1 MAKGINGVTVVSV
14 ERLQLF
20 KQLQDA
26 LNQSLFL
33 GIHAT
38 ADNAKK
44 LETPV
49 TIDGISFDGSAN
61 ITLPTKVVQV
71 YSADVEVPVNPE
83 EPEGDKT
90 TVKKYYSDSEKTVEV
105 TTFDT
110 AKLYVD
116 LTTNEH
122 KHFNGTTLVAAA
134 AADNIERIPMSM
146 KGAAGGV
153 AELDANGTVPA
164 DQLPS
169 YVDDIIDIIVETT
182 TDDSD
187 PDNVV
192 TTTTYYYATAAGTKG
207 EELTV
212 AKMEKGKIYIDINA
226 TIDGSYRFS
235 GSTLVKI
242 GNSVSTADRA
252 INDVDG
258 NPIKTTYVKVR
269 ENYDLMS
276 NTQAQQL
283 QTLVDATYEESSDA
297 DIRSMFDAA
306 TLAAYD
312 QANPTFTI
320 STNSGSVA
328 VSGQTTFTATV
339 ASTVTLTAAS
349 LDSETAT
356 VSTSTEASGD
366 NTVYTFIVEGVAEG
380 DTTIRVSNSANVNDR
395 RDYAITVTA
404 A

>member
-134 AADNIERIPMSM
+134 AQDNTPRIPLAM
-146 KGAAGGV
+146 KGAANGV
-153 AELDANGTVPA
+153 AELDANGLVPA

-169 YVDDIIDIIVETT
+169 YVDDVIDIIIET
-182 TDDSD
+182 DNSD
-187 PDNVV
+187 PENV
-192 TTTTYYYATAAGTKG
+192 TTTYYYATAAGTKG

-212 AKMEKGKIYIDINA
+212 AKMEKGKIYVDINA

-276 NTQAQQL
+276 NEQAEQL

-320 STNSGSVA
+320 SANSGSVA

-366 NTVYTFIVEGVAEG
+366 NTVYTFTVEGVAEG
-380 DTTIRVSNSANVNDR
+380 DTTIRVRNSANVNDR